1 MLIYDMNQVAT
12 AAVMVQQMHSD
23 VPTSFDFLRHMI
35 LTRITQLNMQFN
47 DKEVV
52 LAFDHR
58 KNWRYQAFKYYK
70 ASRGAT
76 KAQIA
81 PNLDWKEFHQFLNI
95 IADELREHFPYI
107 VIQEEGA
114 EGDDIIG
121 TIVHHTLNNSVFGD
135 ITILSGDKDFKQLHL
150 SDRVRQFSPVRREF
164 ITTNNAMGQLEELIL
179 CGDRGDGVPNV
190 LSPDDCFVRGIKQS
204 KMTAKRKEEINV
216 WNPELNTDKT
226 IERNVWRNRVLVDL
240 RSTPAE
246 LKQRIID
253 SYNRQLPKQ
262 KAGDRTRIF
271 GYLVRKG
278 LIELQ
283 NSIGAF

>member
-35 LTRITQLNMQFN
+35 LNRIAQLNTQFN

-58 KNWRYQAFKYYK
+58 KNWRRDVSKHYK
-70 ASRGAT
+70 ASRPAT
-76 KAQIA
+76 KAAIA
-81 PNLDWKEFHQFLNI
+81 PNLDWKLFHEFLNVV
-95 IADELREHFPYI
+95 AEELKDHFPYI

-114 EGDDIIG
+114 EGDDVIG
-121 TIVHHTLNNSVFGD
+121 TLVHHLLDTTVFGD
-135 ITILSGDKDFKQLHL
+135 ITIISGDKDFKQLHL
-150 SDRVRQFSPVRREF
+150 SDRVRQFSPVRREYV
-164 ITTNNAMGQLEELIL
+164 TTNNARGQLEELIL

-190 LSPDDCFVRGIKQS
+190 LSPDDCFVRGIKQKAMIAS
-204 KMTAKRKEEINV
+204 RKAAIDV
-216 WNPELNTDKT
+216 WNPETVGDKT
-226 IERNVWRNRVLVDL
+226 IERNIWRNRLLVDL
-240 RSTPAE
+240 RNTPPE
-246 LKQRIID
+246 LKQSILD
-253 SYNRQLPKQ
+253 SYTTQLPKM
-262 KAGDRTRIF
+262 KAGDRSRIF
-271 GYLVRKG
+271 SYMISKG